1 MQLSNSIRQR
11 ILNLCN
17 IQNITL
23 HQLSLK
29 AGIAYSTLS
38 SFMNKTKSTT
48 VTTLL
53 HICEGFEIDLKT
65 FFDSELFIDV
75 IDEND

>member
-11 ILNLCN
+11 IFDLCDD
-17 IQNITL
+17 QNITL
-23 HQLSLK
+23 HQLSLR

-48 VTTLL
+48 ITTLL
-53 HICEGFEIDLKT
+53 HICEGFEIELKT
-65 FFDSELFIDV
+65 FFDSDLFIDV
-75 IDEND
+75 IDE